1 MIVRFT
7 GIKGFAM
14 NPFARAVV
22 TATLSAIPIAV
33 FAADGPPPA
42 EVDLGAMKLKRANAP
57 ATTAAAAPAATPAP
71 TGLPAVPRTN
81 IGPAGAR
88 QPAPA
93 AAAAP
98 TAPAAAQGTTNT
110 TAQPGIGNVVQT
122 PLKSRAT
129 DILQTNKTEEKA
141 AQSNNDLQV
150 KMPSLF
156 RKP

>member
-14 NPFARAVV
+14 NPFARVLV
-22 TATLSAIPIAV
+22 TATLSAVPFAV
-33 FAADGPPPA
+33 LAADGPPPA

-57 ATTAAAAPAATPAP
+57 ATAAAAAPATTAAP
-71 TGLPAVPRTN
+71 TGLPAVQRTN
-81 IGPAGAR
+81 ILPAGAK
-88 QPAPA
+88 QSTPA

-98 TAPAAAQGTTNT
+98 AAAQAATTNN
-110 TAQPGIGNVVQT
+110 TAQSGIGNVVQT
-122 PLKSRAT
+122 PLKNRAS
-129 DILQTNKTEEKA
+129 DILQTNSKPEEKA
-141 AQSNNDLQV
+141 AQGNNDLQV